1 MSSGVALIR
10 ERARGLPDAP
20 GVYVFRDR
28 DGAVLYVGK
37 AKALR
42 RRVGSYARPERS
54 LERRTADL
62 VVRVA
67 DIEITETG
75 SETEALLLEQTL
87 VKRHRPPFNIRLRDD
102 KSYPMIAVTV
112 GDRYPRVMFTRR
124 TDRRDARL
132 FGPYPSARKVR
143 ETLDTL
149 GRIFPFRPCEG
160 PTPGRRS
167 GVPCL
172 DFHIGRCPAPCIGAI
187 DDQAYAALIDDVIRF
202 LEGDTRTVA
211 RRLEAEMR
219 EAAAA
224 QRYEEAARA
233 RNRLEAV
240 RMFEERQRVDR
251 VDAGDADVLAV
262 GRAEDL
268 AVVQIWPQRDGR
280 LIDRIEVPFDNAAD
294 ASLDALLRLAAAE
307 RYGAGAAVPPLVLVP
322 DGLEEPDRLRD
333 LLAAYREGPVEVRVP
348 RRGERRRLLGLA
360 ERNARLAVEGL
371 RLGDTVRETNG
382 ERALEDLRERLDL
395 ERLPERIECYDIS
408 TLGGEAQFASMVV
421 FEHGRARRDHYRTF
435 AIRHGRLDDVASLRE
450 AIRRRV
456 ARLGDGETD
465 PSFSRLP
472 DLIVIDG
479 GKGQLNGVV
488 AELDDADLPRL
499 PVVGLA
505 KRNEEVHIPGRP
517 LPVIL
522 DDDAPGLLLLR
533 RIRDEAHRVAIGRQ
547 RHRHATDATASV
559 LDGIPGVGPVRR
571 RALLRHFGSVDGM
584 LQATEAEFEAVPGV
598 PPKVARQIHASLHR
612 IGGPTPGARVRAPLP
627 YDRDEGVS
635 ARSPATP

>member
-371 RLGDTVRETNG
+371 RLGDTARETNG

-435 AIRHGRLDDVASLRE
+435 AIRHGRLDDVASLR
-450 AIRRRV
+450 
-456 ARLGDGETD
+456 
-465 PSFSRLP
+465 
-472 DLIVIDG
+472 
-479 GKGQLNGVV
+479 
-488 AELDDADLPRL
+488 
-499 PVVGLA
+499 
-505 KRNEEVHIPGRP
+505 
-517 LPVIL
+517 
-522 DDDAPGLLLLR
+522 
-533 RIRDEAHRVAIGRQ
+533 
-547 RHRHATDATASV
+547 
-559 LDGIPGVGPVRR
+559 
-571 RALLRHFGSVDGM
+571 
-584 LQATEAEFEAVPGV
+584 
-598 PPKVARQIHASLHR
+598 
-612 IGGPTPGARVRAPLP
+612 
-627 YDRDEGVS
+627 
-635 ARSPATP
+635 